1 MNKGPLPDKVANT
14 FRSGTYSEVVT
25 QRETI
30 LYRSYGGKA
39 GEIGSY
45 WTTTKPQGPL
55 QSVIDNALDQ
65 NWGNT
70 ATNVSM
76 IKVPRGTTIYQ
87 GYAAPQGGLVG
98 GGVQVYIP
106 EVNPSWLIK

>member
-1 MNKGPLPDKVANT
+1 M
-14 FRSGTYSEVVT
+14 
-25 QRETI
+25 
-30 LYRSYGGKA
+30 
-39 GEIGSY
+39 GSY

-55 QSVIDNALDQ
+55 QSVIDSALDQ

-70 ATNVSM
+70 ATNVAT
-76 IKVPRGTTIYQ
+76 IKVPKGTTIYQ

-106 EVNPSWLIK
+106 EVNPSWLVK